1 MRRQDKEI
9 TDRAAIDEI
18 IRRAPVCRLA
28 LSDDGQPYV
37 VPLCF
42 GYKDNTLYFHSAGEG
57 RKLDVLAKN
66 SNVCF
71 EMDIDHEVVKGD
83 LACTCGM
90 NYRSVIGFGKAVLV
104 GDLDSKREAFGIIMG
119 HYVDGSFEFPADVL
133 ENTAIIKVE
142 IESMTGKQSGYE

>member
-1 MRRQDKEI
+1 MATRRHFSPQ
-9 TDRAAIDEI
+9 
-18 IRRAPVCRLA
+18 
-28 LSDDGQPYV
+28 Q
-37 VPLCF
+37 
-42 GYKDNTLYFHSAGEG
+42 
-57 RKLDVLAKN
+57 KLDILRKN

-71 EMDIDHEVVKGD
+71 EMDIDHEVAKGD

-104 GDLDSKREAFGIIMG
+104 DDLDAKREAFGIIMG

-142 IESMTGKQSGYE
+142 IETITGKQSGYE

>member
-1 MRRQDKEI
+1 MRRQDNEI
-9 TDRAAIDEI
+9 TDSVAIDDI
-18 IRRAPVCRLA
+18 IRSAPVCRLA
-28 LSDDGQPYV
+28 LSDNGQPYI

-57 RKLDVLAKN
+57 RKLDVVAKN

-83 LACTCGM
+83 PVCTCGM

-104 GDLDSKREAFGIIMG
+104 DDLDSKREAFGIIMG
-119 HYVDGSFEFPADVL
+119 HYVDGSFEFPADVV

-142 IESMTGKQSGYE
+142 IETMTGKQSGYE

>member
-9 TDRAAIDEI
+9 TDSAAIDDI
-18 IRRAPVCRLA
+18 IRRASVCRLA
-28 LSDDGQPYV
+28 VSENDRPYV

-42 GYKDNTLYFHSAGEG
+42 GYNDNTLYFHSANEG
-57 RKLDVLAKN
+57 RKLGVLAKN
-66 SNVCF
+66 NNVCF

-104 GDLDSKREAFGIIMG
+104 DDLDAKREAFGIIMG
-119 HYVDGSFEFPADVL
+119 HYAAGPFEFPADVV

-142 IESMTGKQSGYE
+142 IETMTGKQSGYE